1 MLPSPRHERLGSPV
15 VSLTRL
21 QDSCLVALRPARLLP
36 PKRLLTPR
44 SARRL
49 SATNRG
55 LLPGAPAIT
64 RAGLAPAGL
73 VQFSGRNTLRGYSEP
88 LSRDP
93 LGDLRRSCDAGGR
106 SGVARARIGRP
117 KLPHARVPQASTRGR
132 VAEPDTT
139 SRSPSPLR
147 CRHPTPGRRCLGR
160 LLGRLLVGANCW
172 RSSRFTF
179 VVCRST
185 AATSRDAIEVQGSD
199 RRLRRL

>member
-73 VQFSGRNTLRGYSEP
+73 VQFSGRTMQPSL
-88 LSRDP
+88 
-93 LGDLRRSCDAGGR
+93 
-106 SGVARARIGRP
+106 VMT
-117 KLPHARVPQASTRGR
+117 ARVS
-132 VAEPDTT
+132 
-139 SRSPSPLR
+139 
-147 CRHPTPGRRCLGR
+147 
-160 LLGRLLVGANCW
+160 
-172 RSSRFTF
+172 TF
-179 VVCRST
+179 VL
-185 AATSRDAIEVQGSD
+185 
-199 RRLRRL
+199 RLSGEGRAP